1 MTMRKTW
8 VTSALI
14 LSALALSPVRA
25 ESPAKETM
33 GVYVTGN
40 QLTRD
45 CRSFVITRRAG
56 GVGTSDQAQETAR
69 CYGYVTGVFDLA
81 TELVAQGH
89 ITLPFCI
96 AKDANANDLAEVVA
110 KFADEN
116 PAKRNQSGAG
126 LVSAAWVQSFPC
138 PSSGG
143 R

>member
-1 MTMRKTW
+1 MTMRKIW

-14 LSALALSPVRA
+14 LTALALSPVRA
-25 ESPAKETM
+25 ESPAKKRVD
-33 GVYVTGN
+33 VYVSGTA
-40 QLTRD
+40 LTHD

-56 GVGTSDQAQETAR
+56 SIGTSDQAQETAR

-96 AKDANANDLAEVVA
+96 DKDANANDLAEVVA

-116 PAKRNQSGAG
+116 PAQRNQSGAG
-126 LVSAAWVQSFPC
+126 LVSAAWVQAFPC